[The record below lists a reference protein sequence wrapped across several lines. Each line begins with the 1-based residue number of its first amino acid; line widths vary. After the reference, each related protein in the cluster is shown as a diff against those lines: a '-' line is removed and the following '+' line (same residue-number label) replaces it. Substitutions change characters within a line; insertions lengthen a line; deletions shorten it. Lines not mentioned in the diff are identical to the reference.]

1 MLPAELSPSL
11 AVRLGMEV
19 ADDAVEAKGGPAK
32 ANGSITQAVDPTIH
46 PPTKTHSQQGVKI
59 SENTKVHLEV
69 MTHQPDNPIII
80 PILVR

>member
-46 PPTKTHSQQGVKI
+46 PPTKTHSQQDVKI
-59 SENTKVHLEV
+59 SENTKVHLEIV
-69 MTHQPDNPIII
+69 THQLDNPIII
-80 PILVR
+80 PILMR